1 MSYIYLVT
9 NKLNCK
15 QYVGQ
20 HRYNGVG
27 LDPKYFGSG
36 VLLNK
41 AYDKYGIENFTME
54 LLEEC
59 PEEDLNPLEQLYIEH
74 YNTLRPNG
82 YNLTEGGEG
91 VSGFKFSPETI
102 EKLSLSHKGKKL
114 SLETIE
120 KMRQNRIGYVT
131 PESTKEKISNS
142 LLGHYVSNETRKK
155 LSESNKGRVA
165 WNKGLEMS
173 DEQKEKLSKI
183 NINNPLLS
191 KAVSQYTKD
200 GTFVKTYAS
209 TAEAARILNSSP
221 SHIAECCNGKRK
233 TAYGSIWKYT
243 DDETKKAA

>member
-1 MSYIYLVT
+1 MSYIYKVT
-9 NKLNCK
+9 NKINGK
-15 QYVGQ
+15 MYIGQ

-27 LDPKYFGSG
+27 LDPMYFGSG
-36 VLLNK
+36 VLLKK
-41 AYDKYGIENFTME
+41 AYDKYGVENFDME
-54 LLEEC
+54 LVEEC

-74 YNTLRPNG
+74 YNTLKPNG

-142 LLGHYVSNETRKK
+142 LLGHYVSGETRKK
-155 LSESNKGRVA
+155 MSESNKGHIA
-165 WNKGLEMS
+165 WNKGVETPIEVKMKIS
-173 DEQKEKLSKI
+173 DA

-191 KAVSQYTKD
+191 KEVTQYKKD

-209 TAEAARILNSSP
+209 TAEAARTLNSSP

-233 TAYGSIWKYT
+233 TAYGYIWKYN
-243 DDETKKAA
+243 ETKKAA